1 MNKGKLI
8 SPVRATAIVV
18 SNMIGT
24 GVYTSLGLQAAGVHS
39 VLALVFIWITG
50 GLVAFCG
57 ALTYGELAVRY
68 PKSGGEYIFLSKIF
82 HPSLGFMSGF
92 ISMTIGFAAPMA
104 ISAIALGTYAG
115 NLIPVA
121 PVIIAVAV
129 IVCLTVLNT
138 TSFRTGTNFNFIT
151 AAINVSLILTLC
163 IIGFVKG
170 HHPDFELSF
179 RQSDFKEIINPAF
192 AVSLVYVSFA
202 YSGWNSAAYI
212 THQVKDPVRNLPRIL
227 ISGTLIVL
235 FLYTLL
241 NFIFLYTVPMQEL
254 EGQIDIAFLAA
265 KNIFGQSGGKFVA
278 LLISIGLIA
287 SINSLLIIGPRVTQ
301 AIAEDYKLLRFLG
314 TENKSGSP
322 FFATILLTVVA
333 LLLIGTST
341 FEQIMTLIGF
351 TLSIFTIL
359 SVTGVFVIRYRM
371 KKNNEELYHT
381 FGYPFIPVFFILVE
395 GCMMLYVFANR
406 PLQSLIGIGITL
418 IGLVVYYMLVRAGR
432 TKKRGAVNG

>member
-68 PKSGGEYIFLSKIF
+68 PKSGGEYIFLTKIF

-115 NLIPVA
+115 NLIPIA
-121 PVIIAVAV
+121 PVIIAVVV
-129 IVCLTVLNT
+129 IVILTVLNT

-151 AAINVSLILTLC
+151 AAINVSLILALC

-212 THQVKDPVRNLPRIL
+212 THQVKDPVRNLPFIL

-241 NFIFLYTVPMQEL
+241 NFIFLYTVPIQEL

-322 FFATILLTVVA
+322 FFATILLTIVA

-432 TKKRGAVNG
+432 TKKHEAING

>member
-8 SPVRATAIVV
+8 SPVRATAIVI

-24 GVYTSLGLQAAGVHS
+24 GVYTSLGLQVAGVHS
-39 VLALVFIWITG
+39 VVALVFIWITG
-50 GLVAFCG
+50 GLVALCG

-115 NLIPVA
+115 NLIPVS
-121 PVIIAVAV
+121 PVIIAVVA

-138 TSFRTGTNFNFIT
+138 TSFKTGTNFNFIT

-163 IIGFVKG
+163 ILGFVKG
-170 HHPDFELSF
+170 PHPDFEISF
-179 RQSDFKEIINPAF
+179 NQSDLKEIINPAF

-212 THQVKDPVRNLPRIL
+212 THQVKDPVKNLPFIL

-241 NFIFLYTVPMQEL
+241 NFVFLYTVPMQEL

-301 AIAEDYKLLRFLG
+301 AIAEDYKPLRFLG
-314 TENKSGSP
+314 SENKSGSP
-322 FFATILLTVVA
+322 FFATILLTVIS
-333 LLLIGTST
+333 LILIGTST

-351 TLSIFTIL
+351 TLSIFTML
-359 SVTGVFVIRYRM
+359 SVFGVFVIRHRT
-371 KKNNEELYHT
+371 KNNNNDLYHT
-381 FGYPFIPVFFILVE
+381 FGYPFIPAFFILVE
-395 GCMMLYVFANR
+395 GCMMVYVFANR
-406 PLQSLIGIGITL
+406 PVQSLIGIGITL
-418 IGLVVYYMLVRAGR
+418 IGLVVYYMLLNAE
-432 TKKRGAVNG
+432 KK

>member
-8 SPVRATAIVV
+8 SPVRATAIVI

-24 GVYTSLGLQAAGVHS
+24 GVYTSLGLQVAGVHS
-39 VLALVFIWITG
+39 VVALVFIWITG
-50 GLVAFCG
+50 GLVALCG

-68 PKSGGEYIFLSKIF
+68 PKSGGEYIFLSKIY

-115 NLIPVA
+115 NLIPVS
-121 PVIIAVAV
+121 PVIIAVVA
-129 IVCLTVLNT
+129 IICLAVLNT
-138 TSFRTGTNFNFIT
+138 TSFKTGTNFNFIT

-163 IIGFVKG
+163 ILGFVKG
-170 HHPDFELSF
+170 PHPDFEISF
-179 RQSDFKEIINPAF
+179 NQSDLKEIINPAF

-212 THQVKDPVRNLPRIL
+212 THQVKDPVKNLPIIL

-241 NFIFLYTVPMQEL
+241 NFIFLYTVPMEEL

-265 KNIFGQSGGKFVA
+265 KNIFGQSGGKFIA

-301 AIAEDYKLLRFLG
+301 AIAEDYKALRFLG
-314 TENKSGSP
+314 FENKSGSP
-322 FFATILLTVVA
+322 FFATILLTVIS
-333 LLLIGTST
+333 LILIGTST

-359 SVTGVFVIRYRM
+359 SVFGVFVIRYRT
-371 KKNNEELYHT
+371 KNYNDNLYHT
-381 FGYPFIPVFFILVE
+381 FGYPFIPAFFILVE
-395 GCMMLYVFANR
+395 GCMMVYVFANR
-406 PLQSLIGIGITL
+406 PVQSLIGIGITL
-418 IGLVVYYMLVRAGR
+418 LGLVVYYMLLNAE
-432 TKKRGAVNG
+432 KK

>member
-1 MNKGKLI
+1 MNKGKQI
-8 SPVRATAIVV
+8 SPVRATAIVI

-24 GVYTSLGLQAAGVHS
+24 GVYTSLGLQVAGVHS
-39 VLALVFIWITG
+39 VIALVFIWITG
-50 GLVAFCG
+50 GLVALCG

-68 PKSGGEYIFLSKIF
+68 PKSGGEYIFLSKIY

-115 NLIPVA
+115 NLIPVS
-121 PVIIAVAV
+121 PVIIAVVA

-138 TSFRTGTNFNFIT
+138 TSFKTGTNFNFIT

-163 IIGFVKG
+163 ILGFVKG
-170 HHPDFELSF
+170 PHPDFEISF
-179 RQSDFKEIINPAF
+179 NQSDLKEIINPAF

-212 THQVKDPVRNLPRIL
+212 THQVKDPVKNLPFIL

-241 NFIFLYTVPMQEL
+241 NFIFLYTVPMEEL

-265 KNIFGQSGGKFVA
+265 KNIFGQSGGKFIA

-301 AIAEDYKLLRFLG
+301 AIAEDYKALRFLG
-314 TENKSGSP
+314 FENKSGSP
-322 FFATILLTVVA
+322 FFATILLTVIS
-333 LLLIGTST
+333 LILIGTST

-359 SVTGVFVIRYRM
+359 SVFGVFVIRYRT
-371 KKNNEELYHT
+371 KNYNDNLYHT
-381 FGYPFIPVFFILVE
+381 FGYPFIPAFFILVE
-395 GCMMLYVFANR
+395 GCMMVYVFANR
-406 PLQSLIGIGITL
+406 PVQSLIGIGITL
-418 IGLVVYYMLVRAGR
+418 LGLVVYYMLLNAE
-432 TKKRGAVNG
+432 KK

>member
-1 MNKGKLI
+1 MNQGKLI
-8 SPVRATAIVV
+8 SPVLATAIVV

-82 HPSLGFMSGF
+82 HPSIGFMSGF

-121 PVIIAVAV
+121 PVIIAVVV
-129 IVCLTVLNT
+129 IVSLTVLNT
-138 TSFRTGTNFNFIT
+138 SSFRTGTNFNFIT

-170 HHPDFELSF
+170 HHPDFQLTF
-179 RQSDFKEIINPAF
+179 RQSDVKEIINPAF

-212 THQVKDPVRNLPRIL
+212 THQVKDPVRNLPLIL

-265 KNIFGQSGGKFVA
+265 KNIFGPSGGKFVA
-278 LLISIGLIA
+278 LIISIGLIA

-322 FFATILLTVVA
+322 FFATIFLTTVA

-371 KKNNEELYHT
+371 RKNNEELYHT

-406 PLQSLIGIGITL
+406 PVQSLIGIGITL
-418 IGLVVYYMLVRAGR
+418 IGSVVYFMLLRAG
-432 TKKRGAVNG
+432 KNDAKQNQ

>member
-1 MNKGKLI
+1 
-8 SPVRATAIVV
+8 
-18 SNMIGT
+18 MIGT
-24 GVYTSLGLQAAGVHS
+24 GVYTSLGLQVAGVHS
-39 VLALVFIWITG
+39 VIALVFIWITG
-50 GLVAFCG
+50 GLVALCG

-68 PKSGGEYIFLSKIF
+68 PKSGGEYIFLSKIY

-115 NLIPVA
+115 NLIPVS
-121 PVIIAVAV
+121 PVIIAVVA

-138 TSFRTGTNFNFIT
+138 TSFKTGTNFNFIT

-163 IIGFVKG
+163 ILGFVKG
-170 HHPDFELSF
+170 PHPDFEISF
-179 RQSDFKEIINPAF
+179 NQSDLKEIINPAF

-212 THQVKDPVRNLPRIL
+212 THQVKDPVKNLPFIL

-241 NFIFLYTVPMQEL
+241 NFIFLYTVPMEEL

-265 KNIFGQSGGKFVA
+265 KNIFGQSGGKFIA

-301 AIAEDYKLLRFLG
+301 AIAEDYKALRFLG
-314 TENKSGSP
+314 FENKSGSP
-322 FFATILLTVVA
+322 FFATILLTVIS
-333 LLLIGTST
+333 LILIGTST

-359 SVTGVFVIRYRM
+359 SVTGVFVIRYRI
-371 KKNNEELYHT
+371 KNNNNNLYHT
-381 FGYPFIPVFFILVE
+381 FGYPFIPAFFILVE
-395 GCMMLYVFANR
+395 GCMMVYVFANR
-406 PLQSLIGIGITL
+406 PVQSLIGIGITL
-418 IGLVVYYMLVRAGR
+418 LGLVVYYMLLNAE
-432 TKKRGAVNG
+432 KK

>member
-8 SPVRATAIVV
+8 SPVRATAIVI

-24 GVYTSLGLQAAGVHS
+24 GVYTSLGLQVAGVHS
-39 VLALVFIWITG
+39 VVALVFIWITG
-50 GLVAFCG
+50 GLVALCG

-68 PKSGGEYIFLSKIF
+68 PKSGGEYIFLSKIY

-115 NLIPVA
+115 NLIPVS
-121 PVIIAVAV
+121 PVIIAVVA
-129 IVCLTVLNT
+129 IICLTVLNT
-138 TSFRTGTNFNFIT
+138 TSFKTGTNFNFIT

-163 IIGFVKG
+163 ILGFVKG
-170 HHPDFELSF
+170 PHPDFEISF
-179 RQSDFKEIINPAF
+179 NQSDLKEIINPAF

-212 THQVKDPVRNLPRIL
+212 THQVKDPVKNLPIIL

-241 NFIFLYTVPMQEL
+241 NFVFLYTVPMQEL

-265 KNIFGQSGGKFVA
+265 KNIFGQSGGKFIA

-301 AIAEDYKLLRFLG
+301 AIAEDYKALRFLG
-314 TENKSGSP
+314 FENKSGSP
-322 FFATILLTVVA
+322 FFATILLTVIS
-333 LLLIGTST
+333 LILIGTST

-359 SVTGVFVIRYRM
+359 SVFGVFVIRYRT
-371 KKNNEELYHT
+371 KNYNDNLYHT
-381 FGYPFIPVFFILVE
+381 FGYPFIPAFFILVE
-395 GCMMLYVFANR
+395 GCMMVYVFANR
-406 PLQSLIGIGITL
+406 PVQSLIGIGITL
-418 IGLVVYYMLVRAGR
+418 LGLVVYYMLLNAE
-432 TKKRGAVNG
+432 KK

>member
-1 MNKGKLI
+1 LNKGKLI
-8 SPVRATAIVV
+8 SPVRATAIVI

-24 GVYTSLGLQAAGVHS
+24 GVYTSLGLQVAGVHS
-39 VLALVFIWITG
+39 VVALVFIWITG
-50 GLVAFCG
+50 GLVALCG

-68 PKSGGEYIFLSKIF
+68 PKSGGEYIFLSKIY

-115 NLIPVA
+115 NLIPVS
-121 PVIIAVAV
+121 PVIIAVVA
-129 IVCLTVLNT
+129 IICLTVLNT
-138 TSFRTGTNFNFIT
+138 TSFKTGTNFNFIT

-163 IIGFVKG
+163 ILGFVKG
-170 HHPDFELSF
+170 PHPDFEISF
-179 RQSDFKEIINPAF
+179 NQSDLKEIINPAF

-212 THQVKDPVRNLPRIL
+212 THQVKDPVKNLPIIL

-241 NFIFLYTVPMQEL
+241 NFIFLYTVPMEEL

-265 KNIFGQSGGKFVA
+265 KNIFGQSGGKFIA

-301 AIAEDYKLLRFLG
+301 AIAEDHKPLRFLG
-314 TENKSGSP
+314 SENKSGSP
-322 FFATILLTVVA
+322 FFATILLTVIS
-333 LLLIGTST
+333 LILIGTST

-359 SVTGVFVIRYRM
+359 SVFGVFVIRYRT
-371 KKNNEELYHT
+371 KNYNDNLYHT
-381 FGYPFIPVFFILVE
+381 FGYPFIPAFFILVE
-395 GCMMLYVFANR
+395 GCMMVYVFANR
-406 PLQSLIGIGITL
+406 PVQSLIGIGITL
-418 IGLVVYYMLVRAGR
+418 LGLVVYYMLLNAE
-432 TKKRGAVNG
+432 KK

>member
-1 MNKGKLI
+1 LNKGKQI
-8 SPVRATAIVV
+8 SPVRATAIVI

-24 GVYTSLGLQAAGVHS
+24 GVYTSLGLQVAGVHS
-39 VLALVFIWITG
+39 VVALVFIWITG
-50 GLVAFCG
+50 GLVALCG

-68 PKSGGEYIFLSKIF
+68 PKSGGEYIFLSKIH

-115 NLIPVA
+115 NLIPVS
-121 PVIIAVAV
+121 PVIIAVVA

-138 TSFRTGTNFNFIT
+138 TSFKTGTNFNFLT

-163 IIGFVKG
+163 ILGFVKG
-170 HHPDFELSF
+170 PHPDFEISF
-179 RQSDFKEIINPAF
+179 NQSDLKEIINPAF

-212 THQVKDPVRNLPRIL
+212 THQVKDPVKNLPFIL

-241 NFIFLYTVPMQEL
+241 NFIFLYTVPMEEL

-265 KNIFGQSGGKFVA
+265 KNIFGQSGGKFIA

-301 AIAEDYKLLRFLG
+301 AIAEDYKALRFLG
-314 TENKSGSP
+314 FENKSGSP
-322 FFATILLTVVA
+322 FFATILLTVIS
-333 LLLIGTST
+333 LILIGTST

-359 SVTGVFVIRYRM
+359 SVTGVFVIRYRI
-371 KKNNEELYHT
+371 KNNNNNLYHT
-381 FGYPFIPVFFILVE
+381 FGYPFIPAFFILVE
-395 GCMMLYVFANR
+395 GCMMVYVFANR
-406 PLQSLIGIGITL
+406 PVQSLIGIGITL
-418 IGLVVYYMLVRAGR
+418 LGLVVYYMLLNAE
-432 TKKRGAVNG
+432 KK

>member
-1 MNKGKLI
+1 
-8 SPVRATAIVV
+8 
-18 SNMIGT
+18 MIGT
-24 GVYTSLGLQAAGVHS
+24 GVYTSLGLQVAGVHS
-39 VLALVFIWITG
+39 VVALVFIWITG
-50 GLVAFCG
+50 GLVALCG

-68 PKSGGEYIFLSKIF
+68 PKSGGEYIFLSKIY

-115 NLIPVA
+115 NLIPVS
-121 PVIIAVAV
+121 PVIIAVVA

-138 TSFRTGTNFNFIT
+138 TSFKTGTNFNFIT

-163 IIGFVKG
+163 ILGFVKG
-170 HHPDFELSF
+170 PHPDFEISF
-179 RQSDFKEIINPAF
+179 NQSDLKEIINPAF

-212 THQVKDPVRNLPRIL
+212 THQVKDPVKNLPFIL

-241 NFIFLYTVPMQEL
+241 NFIFLYTVPMEEL

-265 KNIFGQSGGKFVA
+265 KNIFGQSGGKFIA

-301 AIAEDYKLLRFLG
+301 AIAEDYKALRFLG
-314 TENKSGSP
+314 FENKSGSP
-322 FFATILLTVVA
+322 FFATILLTVIS
-333 LLLIGTST
+333 LILIGTST

-359 SVTGVFVIRYRM
+359 SVFGVFVIRYRI
-371 KKNNEELYHT
+371 KNNNNNLYHT
-381 FGYPFIPVFFILVE
+381 FGYPFIPAFFILVE
-395 GCMMLYVFANR
+395 GCMMVYVFANR
-406 PLQSLIGIGITL
+406 PVQSLIGIGITL
-418 IGLVVYYMLVRAGR
+418 LGLVVYYMLLNAE
-432 TKKRGAVNG
+432 KK

>member
-1 MNKGKLI
+1 
-8 SPVRATAIVV
+8 
-18 SNMIGT
+18 MIGT
-24 GVYTSLGLQAAGVHS
+24 GVYTSLGLQVAGVHS
-39 VLALVFIWITG
+39 VVALVFIWITG
-50 GLVAFCG
+50 GLVALCG

-68 PKSGGEYIFLSKIF
+68 PKSGGEYIFLSKIY

-115 NLIPVA
+115 NLIPVS
-121 PVIIAVAV
+121 PVIIAVVA

-138 TSFRTGTNFNFIT
+138 TSFKTGTNFNFLT

-163 IIGFVKG
+163 ILGFVKG
-170 HHPDFELSF
+170 PHPDFEISF
-179 RQSDFKEIINPAF
+179 NQSDLKEIINPAF

-212 THQVKDPVRNLPRIL
+212 THQVKDPVKNLPFIL

-265 KNIFGQSGGKFVA
+265 KNIFGQSGGKFIA

-301 AIAEDYKLLRFLG
+301 AIAEDYKALRFLG
-314 TENKSGSP
+314 FENKSGSP
-322 FFATILLTVVA
+322 FFATILLTVIS
-333 LLLIGTST
+333 LILIGTST

-359 SVTGVFVIRYRM
+359 SVTGVFVIRYRI
-371 KKNNEELYHT
+371 KNNNNNLYHT
-381 FGYPFIPVFFILVE
+381 FGYPFIPAFFILVE
-395 GCMMLYVFANR
+395 GCMMVYVFANR
-406 PLQSLIGIGITL
+406 PVQSLIGIGITL
-418 IGLVVYYMLVRAGR
+418 LGLVVYYMLLNAE
-432 TKKRGAVNG
+432 KK